1 MRSSKIA
8 LLVVGALVAL
18 LSFGL
23 VVAGGG
29 LAIAQT
35 FARDDDGFYRTPTGR
50 FSSQGVA
57 VTSATVDLT
66 VHTIDGERGRLG
78 EWDLGVVSRIRAHAD
93 EGDRLFIG
101 IGRTA
106 DVRAYLDGAAYDEVR
121 EVRFDPFDVDYRH
134 HAGTATIIPP
144 GDAPIWTAKAVGGGR
159 QQLTWP
165 LADGAWTA
173 VVMNADGSAGVT
185 ADVSVG
191 AKTDLLVA
199 ITVGLLAGAGLL
211 GLAALA
217 LLAGG
222 IAIGRAP
229 RVAAPVAGPAVAAT
243 APPGS
248 YPARLD
254 ARLDEPLGRGLWL
267 IKWLLVIPHLIV
279 LAFLWMAFAVLTFAA
294 GVSILFTGRYPRAIF
309 DFNVGVLRWSWRVTY
324 YAFVLGT
331 DTYPPFSLEP
341 DPTYPCDFSVDYP
354 ERLSRGLV
362 LVKWWLLALPHFLI
376 LALFGDG
383 LFRWTWERSEWD
395 GRGTFGLGLIGILVL
410 VAGVVL
416 LVQGRYPRTVFD
428 LVMGMMRWT
437 YRVYSYVALLRDEYP
452 PFRLD
457 SGGTDPG
464 HDVAPGPPAP
474 EPGRDDE
481 RVVAA

>member
-18 LSFGL
+18 VSFGL

-29 LAIAQT
+29 LAIAQA

-50 FSSQGVA
+50 FASEGVA
-57 VTSATVDLT
+57 VTSATIDLT
-66 VHTIDGERGRLG
+66 VHAVDGERGRLG
-78 EWDLGVVSRIRAHAD
+78 DWDLGVVSRIRAHAAD
-93 EGDRLFIG
+93 GGRLFIG

-106 DVRAYLDGAAYDEVR
+106 DVQAYLDGAAYDEVR
-121 EVRFDPFDVDYRH
+121 EVRFDPFDVDYRR
-134 HAGTATIIPP
+134 HAGTATVVPP
-144 GDAPIWTAKAVGGGR
+144 GDSPIWTAKTVGSGR

-173 VVMNADGSAGVT
+173 VVMNADGSPGVS

-199 ITVGLLAGAGLL
+199 ITIGLLAGAGVL

-222 IAIGRAP
+222 LAIGRAP
-229 RVAAPVAGPAVAAT
+229 QAVTPEAGTAAAPAA
-243 APPGS
+243 PGS

-279 LAFLWMAFAVLTFAA
+279 LAFLWAAFAVLTFAA

-331 DTYPPFSLEP
+331 DKYPPFSLEP
-341 DPTYPCDFSVDYP
+341 DPTYPCDFTVDYP

-395 GRGTFGLGLIGILVL
+395 GRGTFGIGLIGILVL
-410 VAGVVL
+410 VAAVVL
-416 LVQGRYPRTVFD
+416 LVQGRYPRAVFD

-464 HDVAPGPPAP
+464 HDVTPAPPPAP
-474 EPGRDDE
+474 APDRDDD
-481 RVVAA
+481 RVPA